1 VKIPANPLSLRLA
14 TLLLAGVAAASA
26 ATLLAP
32 LGWPFELFAHFRWQI
47 GAAALVLML
56 AAALLRR
63 RAMLLVALAALLVQ
77 AVPASWT
84 GPPASEAH
92 AAPVCDGPRLRVATV
107 NLWYANREP
116 QRLLAWLAASEP
128 DVLVL
133 QELTPAWAD
142 ALAATAQ
149 AYPYRQLLARED
161 PYGMGVISRLPL
173 GQVTALDLAGD
184 GLPSL
189 QMTVD
194 LDGEPLQV
202 LALHTHWPVTPAL
215 QRARDRAL
223 QRAAALAGGQP
234 SSSIVLGD
242 LNLTP
247 YAPAFARLVQSS
259 GLRDALDG
267 RAWRPTW
274 QASSWPLALPIDH
287 VLVPPDA
294 CVLDTAIGPDI
305 GSDHR
310 PVLVTLRLP
319 QQTNR

>member
-1 VKIPANPLSLRLA
+1 MRLTA
-14 TLLLAGVAAASA
+14 LLLAGVAAASA

-47 GAAALVLML
+47 GAAALVLMP

-63 RAMLLVALAALLVQ
+63 RAMLLVAFAALLVQ
-77 AVPASWT
+77 VMPALWT
-84 GPPASEAH
+84 GPPAREAH
-92 AAPVCDGPRLRVATV
+92 AAAACDGPRLRIATV

-116 QRLLAWLAASEP
+116 QALLHWLAASEP

-133 QELTPAWAD
+133 QEVTPAWAD
-142 ALAATAQ
+142 ALAATVQ
-149 AYPYRQLLARED
+149 VYPQRLLLARED
-161 PYGMGVISRLPL
+161 PYGIGLISRLPL
-173 GQVTALDLAGD
+173 GQVSALDLAGD

-189 QMTVD
+189 QATVD
-194 LDGEPLQV
+194 LDGQPLQV
-202 LALHTHWPVTPAL
+202 LALHTRWPVTPAL
-215 QRARDRAL
+215 QRSRDQAL
-223 QRAAALAGGQP
+223 QLAAALAGGQP
-234 SSSIVLGD
+234 QASIVLGD

-247 YAPAFARLVQSS
+247 YAPAFAQLIQSS

-274 QASSWPLALPIDH
+274 QASAWPLALPIDH

-294 CVLDTAIGPDI
+294 CVLETAIGPDI

-310 PVLVTLRLP
+310 PVLVTLQLP
-319 QQTNR
+319 QRMDR

>member
-1 VKIPANPLSLRLA
+1 VKTAANPWPARLT
-14 TLLLAGVAAASA
+14 TLLFTGVAAASA

-47 GAAALVLML
+47 GAAALVLVL

-63 RAMLLVALAALLVQ
+63 RASLLVACAALLLQVT
-77 AVPASWT
+77 PALWA
-84 GPPASEAH
+84 GPQASEAH
-92 AAPVCDGPRLRVATV
+92 ASATCDGPRLRIATV
-107 NLWYANREP
+107 NLWYANPESRG
-116 QRLLAWLAASEP
+116 LLAWLAESEP
-128 DVLVL
+128 DVIVL
-133 QELTPAWAD
+133 QELTPVWID
-142 ALAATAQ
+142 ALASTAPV
-149 AYPYRQLLARED
+149 YPYRRLLARED
-161 PYGMGVISRLPL
+161 PYGMGVLSRRPL

-189 QMTVD
+189 QATVD
-194 LDGEPLQV
+194 LDGQPLQV
-202 LALHTHWPVTPAL
+202 LALHTRWPVTPAL

-234 SSSIVLGD
+234 SASIVLGD
-242 LNLTP
+242 FNLTP

-274 QASSWPLALPIDH
+274 QASFWPLALPIDH

-319 QQTNR
+319 QRMDR